1 MCLETTERSKHE
13 KRMTP
18 GLKMRWIPFCDHAL
32 DDQGLKPAGAKMG
45 NVSARRHLRQKQRR
59 TRQLRASDPTT
70 PSTKAALTRPSEA
83 CGSARPAGAMAPPNT
98 TQYLMDTL
106 YDDLK
111 MDAQSTPDGL
121 YTPFDSCSD
130 SCLYFQQKDFEQLF
144 STNLN

>member
-1 MCLETTERSKHE
+1 
-13 KRMTP
+13 
-18 GLKMRWIPFCDHAL
+18 
-32 DDQGLKPAGAKMG
+32 MG
-45 NVSARRHLRQKQRR
+45 NVTTRRHLRLKQRR
-59 TRQLRASDPTT
+59 ARQVKVSDTT
-70 PSTKAALTRPSEA
+70 TESTKAALTMSYERRPSEA